1 MSTTRGAGIPA
12 IRSRTDATESADE
25 WNKMRDAII
34 SIYESNNPT
43 APNEVSLR
51 LYGFRPIARVHSDSA
66 SSTVPGVGITVGRLF
81 FIESN
86 TITTSPGARNK
97 AQEVMPTLEGTAL
110 DATISPRK
118 YLSAS
123 DYEAWVIWRELGDT
137 HEARILFAGENA
149 GPGALDRDEKAQRL
163 ATFTVTYPGGTDAS
177 GQQPGVTVKKLFI
190 RDSLQ
195 VPIERHQ
202 FKVRKTASNKVQ
214 VDQGFVIYARGPGA
228 NLVSESVDVAQG
240 AELTITANGSIW
252 LYAYYRTTQHSTDD
266 SSGSPTI
273 TIVNYRLGS
282 APGSGNDPLTGV
294 GTQFLASA
302 PARGTDT
309 TGRFLQG
316 YLYYEIAKLEVE
328 GGEDFVTAQLVNGPI
343 YVNELSDSV
352 LS

>member
-1 MSTTRGAGIPA
+1 MSRDREAGIPA
-12 IRSRTDATESADE
+12 LRVRTDSSEEARE
-25 WNKMRDAII
+25 WNKHRDAIY
-34 SIYESNNPT
+34 SINDATPDYVRPIPT
-43 APNEVSLR
+43 PRVE
-51 LYGFRPIARVHSDSA
+51 GFRPIARVDSDSG

-177 GQQPGVTVKKLFI
+177 GQQPGVTIKKQLI
-190 RDSLQ
+190 RDRLQ

-202 FKVRKTASNKVQ
+202 FKVRKTASNKVR
-214 VDQGFVIYARGPGA
+214 VDPGWVVFSKGPGA
-228 NLVSESVDVAQG
+228 NLVSESIDVAQG
-240 AELTITANGSIW
+240 PELTIAANGSIW
-252 LYAYYRTTQHSTDD
+252 LYAYYTTAQHSTST
-266 SSGSPTI
+266 SSNSAAA
-273 TIVNYRLGS
+273 TIVNYRLAS
-282 APGSGNDPLTGV
+282 LTGV
-294 GTQFLASA
+294 GTQFLTT
-302 PARGTDT
+302 PPTRGADSTS
-309 TGRFLQG
+309 RFSTG
-316 YLYYEIAKLEVE
+316 YLYYEVAKLEVV
-328 GGEDFVTAQLVNGPI
+328 GGEVFVTAQLANGPI
-343 YVNELSDSV
+343 YINELSDSV
-352 LS
+352 LT